1 MNFRILW
8 LVLVGVFAYL
18 LFYEW
23 SEESKIKSELVASSR
38 VAPREWC
45 FSASTTT
52 ISNQNIQLSIDI
64 ESGSIVV

>member
-1 MNFRILW
+1 MNFRVLW

-23 SEESKIKSELVASSR
+23 SEESKIKSELAASSR
-38 VAPREWC
+38 VAPQEDSV

-64 ESGSIVV
+64 